1 MTMKTVHN
9 IETGEI
15 TEVEMTK
22 AELDQLAADNKKMN
36 EEKALLDAKVELR
49 KSIAE
54 KLGLTEDE
62 LLALVK

>member
-36 EEKALLDAKVELR
+36 EEKALLAAKVELR

-54 KLGLTEDE
+54 KLGLTDDE

>member
-1 MTMKTVHN
+1 MKTVHN

-36 EEKALLDAKVELR
+36 EEKALLAAKVELR

-54 KLGLTEDE
+54 KLGLTDDE